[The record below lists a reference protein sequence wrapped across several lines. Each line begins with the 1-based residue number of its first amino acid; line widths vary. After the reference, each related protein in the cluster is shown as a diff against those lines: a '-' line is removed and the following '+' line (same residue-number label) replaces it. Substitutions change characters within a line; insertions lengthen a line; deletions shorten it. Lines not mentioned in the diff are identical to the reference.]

1 MLWEL
6 LAADVKGV
14 EGIGAVG
21 TVFEKVFF
29 GLRLLLHRLVLTEAV
44 ATTLHSCGL
53 NGEDKVIVVL
63 TVEVRHQALLP
74 GKTLVDEKVFLI
86 VSHRVAEV
94 HVNDLPS
101 VALELM
107 DYHPV
112 EVLVVYGIVRTKCS
126 GIIVVD
132 DRLVR
137 MWSVVGAK
145 VGNER
150 RDFALELHI
159 ERFEDVQTVGTRLTA
174 HNPVDIG
181 VVVHAN
187 AERLHRVDVRVR
199 ATVERAV
206 ERRKLVCCVDS
217 VKILLRLLDN
227 AVVAERVEV
236 DQEPLVV
243 CGISESTIMLW
254 LKLWCPKY
262 ERMPPFAGRVS
273 SFSLL

>member
-6 LAADVKGV
+6 LAADIEGV

-29 GLRLLLHRLVLTEAV
+29 GLRLLLHGLVLAEAV
-44 ATTLHSCGL
+44 ASSLHSCGL
-53 NGEDKVIVVL
+53 DGEYKVIVVL
-63 TVEVRHQALLP
+63 AVEVRHKALLP

-86 VSHRVAEV
+86 MSHRVAEV

-107 DYHPV
+107 YYHPV
-112 EVLVVYGIVRTKCS
+112 EILIVHGIVRAEGG
-126 GIIVVD
+126 GIVIVD

-137 MWSVVGAK
+137 VWCVVGAE

-159 ERFEDVQTVGTRLTA
+159 ERFEDVQAVGTRLTA
-174 HNPVDIG
+174 HNPVDVGI
-181 VVVHAN
+181 VVHTN
-187 AERLHRVDVRVR
+187 TERLHRVDVRVR

-206 ERRKLVCCVDS
+206 ERGEMVSCVDG
-217 VKILLRLLDN
+217 VKILLRLTDDF
-227 AVVAERVEV
+227 VIAERVEV
-236 DQEPLVV
+236 VKIRRIIFMV
-243 CGISESTIMLW
+243 
-254 LKLWCPKY
+254 
-262 ERMPPFAGRVS
+262 
-273 SFSLL
+273 LLHTPRASNNAAILSHQY

>member
-6 LAADVKGV
+6 LAADIERI

-21 TVFEKVFF
+21 TVLEKVFF
-29 GLRLLLHRLVLTEAV
+29 GFGLFFHTFVLAEAV
-44 ATTLHSCGL
+44 ASSLYSCGL
-53 NGEDKVIVVL
+53 DGEDQVIVVL
-63 TVEVRHQALLP
+63 AVEVRHESLLP
-74 GKTLVDEKVFLI
+74 GKTLIDEKVFLI

-107 DYHPV
+107 YYHPM
-112 EVLVVYGIVRTKCS
+112 EILVVHGIVRAEGG

-137 MWSVVGAK
+137 MRCVIGAEVGD
-145 VGNER
+145 ER

-159 ERFEDVQTVGTRLTA
+159 ERFEDVQAVGTRLTA

-206 ERRKLVCCVDS
+206 ERGELVVGVDG
-217 VKILLRLLDN
+217 VKILLRLLND

-236 DQEPLVV
+236 VEIRRIIFV
-243 CGISESTIMLW
+243 E
-254 LKLWCPKY
+254 
-262 ERMPPFAGRVS
+262 
-273 SFSLL
+273 LLH

>member
-6 LAADVKGV
+6 LAADVEGV

-21 TVFEKVFF
+21 TMFEKVFF
-29 GLRLLLHRLVLTEAV
+29 GLRLLLHRLVFTEAV
-44 ATTLHSCGL
+44 ASTLHSCGL
-53 NGEDKVIVVL
+53 DCEDKVIVVL
-63 TVEVRHQALLP
+63 AVEVRHQALLP
-74 GKTLVDEKVFLI
+74 GKALVDEKIFLI

-101 VALELM
+101 MTLELM

-112 EVLVVYGIVRTKCS
+112 EVLVVHGIVRAEGG

-132 DRLVR
+132 DRLV
-137 MWSVVGAK
+137 WVWCVIGAE
-145 VGNER
+145 VSDER

-159 ERFEDVQTVGTRLTA
+159 ERFEDVQAVGTRLTA
-174 HNPVDIG
+174 HNPVDVSII
-181 VVVHAN
+181 VHTN

-206 ERRKLVCCVDS
+206 KRRELVVGVDS
-217 VKILLRLLDN
+217 VKILLRLLDD

-236 DQEPLVV
+236 VKIRRIIFVV
-243 CGISESTIMLW
+243 
-254 LKLWCPKY
+254 
-262 ERMPPFAGRVS
+262 
-273 SFSLL
+273 LLH

>member
-1 MLWEL
+1 M
-6 LAADVKGV
+6 
-14 EGIGAVG
+14 
-21 TVFEKVFF
+21 
-29 GLRLLLHRLVLTEAV
+29 
-44 ATTLHSCGL
+44 
-53 NGEDKVIVVL
+53 
-63 TVEVRHQALLP
+63 P
-74 GKTLVDEKVFLI
+74 
-86 VSHRVAEV
+86 
-94 HVNDLPS
+94 
-101 VALELM
+101 
-107 DYHPV
+107 YPV
-112 EVLVVYGIVRTKCS
+112 EVLVVHSIVRAES
-126 GIIVVD
+126 GSIIVVD

-137 MWSVVGAK
+137 MRCVVGAE

-159 ERFEDVQTVGTRLTA
+159 ERFENVQAVGTRLTA

-243 CGISESTIMLW
+243 
-254 LKLWCPKY
+254 
-262 ERMPPFAGRVS
+262 
-273 SFSLL
+273 

>member
-1 MLWEL
+1 MLWEFF
-6 LAADVKGV
+6 AADVEGV

-29 GLRLLLHRLVLTEAV
+29 GLRLLLHGFVLAEAV
-44 ATTLHSCGL
+44 ASSLHSCGL
-53 NGEDKVIVVL
+53 DGEYKVIVVL
-63 TVEVRHQALLP
+63 AVEVRHKALLL

-86 VSHRVAEV
+86 MSHRVAEV

-107 DYHPV
+107 YYHPV
-112 EVLVVYGIVRTKCS
+112 EVLVVHGIVRAEGS
-126 GIIVVD
+126 GIIVID

-137 MWSVVGAK
+137 MWCVVGAE
-145 VGNER
+145 VGDER

-159 ERFEDVQTVGTRLTA
+159 ERFEDVQAVGTRLTA
-174 HNPVDIG
+174 HNPVDVG

-187 AERLHRVDVRVR
+187 TERLHRVDVRVR

-243 CGISESTIMLW
+243 
-254 LKLWCPKY
+254 
-262 ERMPPFAGRVS
+262 
-273 SFSLL
+273 

>member
-6 LAADVKGV
+6 LAADIECI

-29 GLRLLLHRLVLTEAV
+29 GLRLLFHGLVLAEAV
-44 ATTLHSCGL
+44 ASSLHSCGL
-53 NGEDKVIVVL
+53 DGEDKVIVVL
-63 TVEVRHQALLP
+63 AIEVRHQALLP
-74 GKTLVDEKVFLI
+74 GKALVDEKIFLI

-107 DYHPV
+107 YYHPM
-112 EVLVVYGIVRTKCS
+112 EILVVYGIVRAEGG

-137 MWSVVGAK
+137 MRSVIGAEVGD
-145 VGNER
+145 ER

-159 ERFEDVQTVGTRLTA
+159 ERFEYVQAVGTRLTA

-181 VVVHAN
+181 IVVHTN
-187 AERLHRVDVRVR
+187 A
-199 ATVERAV
+199 
-206 ERRKLVCCVDS
+206 
-217 VKILLRLLDN
+217 
-227 AVVAERVEV
+227 
-236 DQEPLVV
+236 
-243 CGISESTIMLW
+243 
-254 LKLWCPKY
+254 
-262 ERMPPFAGRVS
+262 
-273 SFSLL
+273 